1 MNNEHWIERWKEKNI
16 GFHEESINSLL
27 IKHFKTL
34 NLSTNSRIFVPLC
47 GKTVDISWLLMLGH
61 DIVGA
66 ELSEIAVKELFEEL
80 HILPKVSKVNGVI
93 HYHNTGIDIFVGDI
107 FQIDSSIVGDI
118 DAIYDRAALVA
129 LPKEVRVKYTQHL
142 RVLSHNAPQILFCCE
157 YDQSIMK
164 PTPFSIEQNEI
175 EEHYQEHYKIEL
187 LERKEIEGGLK
198 GKYPAKDTVWHLK

>member
-34 NLSTNSRIFVPLC
+34 NLPTKSRVFIPLC
-47 GKTVDISWLLMLGH
+47 GKTLDISWILMLGH
-61 DIVGA
+61 DIVAA

-80 HILPKVSKVNGVI
+80 HILPKISKENGVI
-93 HYHNTGIDIFVGDI
+93 HYHTTGIDIFVGDI
-107 FQIDSSIVGDI
+107 FDIDSKMIGKI

-129 LPKEVRVKYTQHL
+129 LPKNVRIQYTQHL
-142 RVLSHNAPQILFCCE
+142 RELSNNAPQILFCCE

-164 PTPFSIEQNEI
+164 PTPFSIEQSEI
-175 EEHYQEHYKIEL
+175 EEHYENHYKIEL
-187 LERKEIEGGLK
+187 LERATIEGGLK
-198 GKYPAKDTVWHLK
+198 GKYEAADTVWLLK